1 MTEAATKQIGQVVDG
16 KFRLGQLVGRTER
29 SSVFLVDYDGQ
40 QVKKAAIKLI
50 PADSLDAPAQLARWK
65 HAAKLSHP
73 HLVRILEMGR
83 CELDHTPMLFVVMEY
98 AEENLS
104 LVIKRR
110 PLTPEEARDLL
121 GPVVDAL
128 AYVHAHGFVHCR
140 LKPSNIMA
148 DDDLLKISSDGLC
161 RIGESSGSPG
171 KPGAYDPPEA
181 AGGRI
186 SPAGDV
192 WSLGMTLT
200 ESLTQ
205 RLPVWERTNQ
215 AEPSLPSNLPPELLD
230 LARHCL
236 RRDPQM
242 RWTVADIA
250 ARLQSNSPAPPKQI
264 PLNPPPS
271 FINPRAIGGVVLAGV
286 ALLAILGGFL
296 LGPRLLRRPSQNQ
309 PVPLATPELAVKQA
323 NEQAPERA
331 QSQPPT
337 QLPSQPSPQSPAHSK
352 VQPLVQVQPAA
363 PSAAQPKPENKPA
376 LSTEPARSA
385 KSPSLAQTPAQ
396 QPAPPSRQ
404 QAPLVAMSSPQSAPL
419 PVAKPAP
426 QQLAVMPA
434 THQPVEH
441 SASST
446 ERSVNSSTKPSE
458 KSSTAGN
465 SAPLPLPL
473 RSEPPASS
481 SNSGIVRGKVV
492 QQVLPDAPQ
501 KARDTIRGKVRLSVK
516 VNVDESGTVTQA
528 TLDAPGPSQYFADRT
543 LAAAQLWKF
552 APTKV
557 DGRSVP
563 SAWLLYFEIDPATTT
578 VHPKQTAP

>member
-1 MTEAATKQIGQVVDG
+1 MTEAATKQIDQVIDG

-29 SSVFLVDYDGQ
+29 SAVFLTDYAGQ
-40 QVKKAAIKLI
+40 RVKKAAIKLI
-50 PADSLDAPAQLARWK
+50 PADSVDAPAQLARWK

-83 CELDHTPMLFVVMEY
+83 CELDHIDMLYVVMEY

-110 PLTPEEARDLL
+110 PLTPEEARALL

-128 AYVHAHGFVHCR
+128 AYVHAQGFVHCR

-161 RIGESSGSPG
+161 RIGESGGSPG

-215 AEPSLPSNLPPELLD
+215 AEPSLPSNLRPEILD

-250 ARLQSNSPAPPKQI
+250 ARLQPNSSAPPKQI
-264 PLNPPPS
+264 PLNPQPS
-271 FINPRAIGGVVLAGV
+271 FANPRAIGGVVLAGV
-286 ALLAILGGFL
+286 ALLAILGGLL
-296 LGPRLLRRPSQNQ
+296 LGPRLFKRPSQTE
-309 PVPLATPELAVKQA
+309 PVPSATPAVTVKQTNA
-323 NEQAPERA
+323 QASEHVQTRPPAQPSTQSPDQSKVHSSAPSTQAPA
-331 QSQPPT
+331 QS
-337 QLPSQPSPQSPAHSK
+337 K
-352 VQPLVQVQPAA
+352 VQPAA
-363 PSAAQPKPENKPA
+363 PSAAQLKPESKPA
-376 LSTEPARSA
+376 PSA
-385 KSPSLAQTPAQ
+385 KSPSPAQTAPQ
-396 QPAPPSRQ
+396 QPAP
-404 QAPLVAMSSPQSAPL
+404 
-419 PVAKPAP
+419 
-426 QQLAVMPA
+426 QLAA
-434 THQPVEH
+434 N
-441 SASST
+441 ST
-446 ERSVNSSTKPSE
+446 EHSVNSSTKLTE
-458 KSSTAGN
+458 KKLAASN
-465 SAPLPLPL
+465 PAPLPPPV
-473 RSEPPASS
+473 RSEPPVSTP
-481 SNSGIVRGKVV
+481 NGGIVRGKVV
-492 QQVLPDAPQ
+492 QQILPDAPQ

-516 VNVDESGTVTQA
+516 VNVDESGNVTQA
-528 TLDAPGPSQYFADRT
+528 TLDSPGPSQYFADRT
-543 LAAAQLWKF
+543 LAAAKLWKF
-552 APTKV
+552 APAKMN
-557 DGRSVP
+557 GRNVP
-563 SAWLLYFEIDPATTT
+563 SQWLLYFEIDPAATT